1 MKVPSYD
8 NFQATP
14 STQQGPAFQAPGG
27 PSGAQ
32 IGAGQM
38 AQAGAAVQG
47 FGGIAAKIA
56 LSMQDEVNQTRIAD
70 AMNQAVAEKLRLTY
84 DTGAGFKAL
93 QGRQALER
101 PDGKALPDEYGEAL
115 GKRLSGIRE
124 GLGNDEQKRIFGQLS
139 QQLHTQFIG
148 DVTQHMLGAQKEFRI
163 STQVGTV
170 KLSADQMAIDP
181 FNIDQVEQGRN
192 AIKAATAE
200 IGRIQGLSPVETTAK
215 MIEALSPAHMAV
227 LQSAIQQGK
236 LDFANAYRNQVNAE
250 LTPDARLRLDE
261 ALKVGTT
268 AARAQQ
274 LGAQVAS
281 MYDYLHTADAQ
292 KTIDAMDVTPAEK
305 TAIRA
310 EVEHRHAVQ
319 QSDTDKTQAF
329 VVGKLHEM
337 VFSGQSQAS
346 ILRTPEYAAARDK
359 GAVLEMIR
367 NKEYQDTLR
376 AQANDARGLAA
387 LQRHQT
393 EMHIKQAGSA
403 MAYMDPVVLAGTPRE
418 KIQALLPT
426 LGIQWTQEL
435 LTKKDAIVKT
445 GLKEA
450 TMDFDDIKAVA
461 KDYFGIDPANLKT
474 PEQKAA
480 FVDFKSRAERLIAA
494 EPSGREMS
502 RSEKY
507 SKLAE
512 EAARTVTINP
522 GMFSFNKDVP
532 VILVGQ
538 KQIDEVQVPAKD
550 RERISEIMRKNYQ
563 ATGNPDFA
571 PTVDNLRRW
580 HLVDK
585 GAKPAEVFTKK
596 KDKP

>member
-461 KDYFGIDPANLKT
+461 KDFFGIDPSNLKT

-480 FVDFKSRAERLIAA
+480 FMEFTSRAERLIAA
-494 EPSGREMS
+494 DPTGKQMS
-502 RSEKY
+502 REEKY
-507 SKLAE
+507 KKLAA
-512 EAARTVTINP
+512 EASRTVTTDP
-522 GMFSFNKDVP
+522 GMFSFNKKTPLLMLDPKTAQQVVVP
-532 VILVGQ
+532 
-538 KQIDEVQVPAKD
+538 KDETFKITEALRAARARPGMA
-550 RERISEIMRKNYQ
+550 S
-563 ATGNPDFA
+563 NPDYA
-571 PTVDNLRRW
+571 ETPENVRR
-580 HLVDK
+580 LYLL
-585 GAKPAEVFTKK
+585 KK
-596 KDKP
+596 QREAVQ